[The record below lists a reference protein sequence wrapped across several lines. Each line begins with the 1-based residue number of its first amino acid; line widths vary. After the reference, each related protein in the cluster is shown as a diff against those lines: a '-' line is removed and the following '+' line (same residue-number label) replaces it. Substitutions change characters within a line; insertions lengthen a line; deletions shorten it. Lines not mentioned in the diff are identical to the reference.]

1 MSTYQDLTAKQ
12 KSALES
18 AALKVINARA
28 EGRSMLMRAGIEPP
42 SDPSWFGSPC
52 GMQSCG
58 CNDYTGHGGACE
70 TGITGPTGG
79 AVIDTCGHE
88 PSEHLET

>member
-42 SDPSWFGSPC
+42 HDARAPQRGVVHAKAGLLAQLHPSPVAKSFD
-52 GMQSCG
+52 Q
-58 CNDYTGHGGACE
+58 HRK
-70 TGITGPTGG
+70 
-79 AVIDTCGHE
+79 
-88 PSEHLET
+88 